1 LTSQSSAPL
10 DTRTVRIV
18 SRIDPKRLSLHA
30 GTLRPVQRFEEK
42 AELVAR
48 AGFGAWALRGVELEA
63 YLAEGR
69 TIADAR
75 RLNEERGLAISE
87 TGSLMQW
94 QFTGG
99 VPLLNTFQRPSGVSD
114 DQLRS
119 RADRLLG
126 WTRDLGCDLVAAI
139 AANEADGTVDEAVR
153 DFRRVCDMAARHR
166 VRVAL
171 EVLGFGT
178 HFHTLAQ
185 AWEVVRRA
193 ECENGGLLLD
203 TYHFHRGG
211 STLEMLDAVP
221 GDRLYLVHLA
231 DVPPGP
237 REEAQDDGRLPPGE
251 GAGPLRDIVKR
262 VLDKGYAGYF
272 VVEVLSQTLW
282 REDPFDLAR
291 RCHAGAVQILA
302 SV

>member
-1 LTSQSSAPL
+1 
-10 DTRTVRIV
+10 V
-18 SRIDPKRLSLHA
+18 SRIDSKRLSLHA
-30 GTLRPVQRFEEK
+30 GTLRPVSRFEEK
-42 AELVAR
+42 AELAAR

-63 YLAEGR
+63 YLADGR
-69 TIADAR
+69 TIEDAR
-75 RLNEERGLAISE
+75 RLNEDRGLTISE

-126 WTRDLGCDLVAAI
+126 WTRDLGCDLIAAI
-139 AANEADGTVDEAVR
+139 AAYEADGTVDEAVR
-153 DFRRVCDMAARHR
+153 DFRRVCEMAARHR

-171 EVLGFGT
+171 EVLGFGA
-178 HFHTLAQ
+178 HFHTLGQ

-221 GDRLYLVHLA
+221 GDRLFLVHLA

-251 GAGPLRDIVKR
+251 GAGLLRDIVKR

-282 REDPFDLAR
+282 RGDPLDLAR
-291 RCHAGAVQILA
+291 RCHAGAVRILE